1 MRSLIIAVLLAVGCA
16 SAAPPRPVAL
26 DPANPA
32 AAEAPRLV
40 IQPFPPSTPLS
51 AAKDQAPLTAPPT
64 KGDHEV
70 PKEPQKPAHQHQHGG
85 GAP

>member
-1 MRSLIIAVLLAVGCA
+1 MRPLIIAALLIGGCA
-16 SAAPPRPVAL
+16 SAPSPRPVAL

-40 IQPFPPSTPLS
+40 IERLPVSEPLS
-51 AAKDQAPLTAPPT
+51 ASKDQAALTAPAAT
-64 KGDHEV
+64 HDHEV
-70 PKEPQKPAHQHQHGG
+70 PKEPEKPTHQHQHSG